1 MYIYIH
7 IYMYVCIYIYIY
19 TYIFTCMCTYMPTC
33 ADLRQLN
40 QTYAHVIDSPALKY
54 ILRVVLAGCLA
65 YTMGWLRLV
74 GSFKF

>member
-1 MYIYIH
+1 MYTYICMYTYIY
-7 IYMYVCIYIYIY
+7 MY
-19 TYIFTCMCTYMPTC
+19 TYIFMCTYMHTC

-74 GSFKF
+74 GSLKY